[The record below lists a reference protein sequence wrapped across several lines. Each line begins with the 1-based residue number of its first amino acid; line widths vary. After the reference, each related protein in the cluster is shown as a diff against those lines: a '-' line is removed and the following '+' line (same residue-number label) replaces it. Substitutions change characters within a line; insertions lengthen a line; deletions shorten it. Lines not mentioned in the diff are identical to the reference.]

1 MLINK
6 EAKLVVQDRVVLITG
21 SARGIGFEIGKRF
34 AESGAK
40 VILTDKDRAAV
51 EQSAEHLR
59 LLGLDVHGVKLDVTS
74 EAEIAETIHHIASEW
89 GRLDILIN
97 NAGMQHVSHI
107 EDFPTEKFE
116 QMIKIML
123 TAPFLMIKLAI
134 PIMKRQRFG
143 RIINISSINGLVGFA
158 GKSAYNSAKHGV
170 IGLTKAV
177 ALETAAYGITVNAL
191 CPGYVDTDLVRNQL
205 KDVAA
210 LHNTSSQM
218 ALEEIILP
226 LVPQRRLL
234 EVNEIAEYA
243 LFLSSE
249 HAKGVTGQAIV
260 IDGGYTAQ

>member
-1 MLINK
+1 
-6 EAKLVVQDRVVLITG
+6 LVLHNRIVLITG

-40 VILTDKDRAAV
+40 VILTDKDSTAV
-51 EQSAEHLR
+51 EQSAEQLR
-59 LLGLDVHGVKLDVTS
+59 LLGLDVYGIKLDVTS
-74 EAEIAETIHHIASEW
+74 EAEIAAAIHHIETEW

-97 NAGMQHVSHI
+97 NAGMQYVSPV

-123 TAPFLMIKLAI
+123 TAPFITTKLVV
-134 PIMKRQRFG
+134 PIMKKQRFG

-158 GKSAYNSAKHGV
+158 GKTAYNSAKHGV

-177 ALETAAYGITVNAL
+177 ALETAEYGITVNAL
-191 CPGYVDTDLVRNQL
+191 CPGYIDTALVREQL
-205 KDVAA
+205 DDVAA
-210 LHNTSSQM
+210 LHNTSSQLV
-218 ALEEIILP
+218 LEEIIMP

-234 EVNEIAEYA
+234 DMKEIAEYA
-243 LFLSSE
+243 LFLSGE

>member
-1 MLINK
+1 M
-6 EAKLVVQDRVVLITG
+6 VQYRIVLITG

-40 VILTDKDRAAV
+40 VILTDKDSAAV
-51 EQSAEHLR
+51 EQSAEQLR
-59 LLGLDVHGVKLDVTS
+59 LLGLDVHGIKLDVTS
-74 EAEIAETIHHIASEW
+74 EAEIAEAIHHIDSEW

-97 NAGMQHVSHI
+97 NAGMQHVSPI

-123 TAPFLMIKLAI
+123 TAPFVMTKLAI

-177 ALETAAYGITVNAL
+177 ALETAVYGITVNAL

-210 LHNTSSQM
+210 LHNTSPQL

-243 LFLSSE
+243 LFLSASTLRE
-249 HAKGVTGQAIV
+249 
-260 IDGGYTAQ
+260 

>member
-1 MLINK
+1 MLINR
-6 EAKLVVQDRVVLITG
+6 EANLVVQNRIVLITG

-40 VILTDKDRAAV
+40 VILTDKDSAAV
-51 EQSAEHLR
+51 EQSAGQLQ
-59 LLGLDVHGVKLDVTS
+59 LSGLDVQGIKLDVTS
-74 EAEIAETIHHIASEW
+74 EEEIAEAIHRIESEW

-97 NAGMQHVSHI
+97 NAGMQHVSPI

-123 TAPFLMIKLAI
+123 TAPFLTTKLVV

-191 CPGYVDTDLVRNQL
+191 CPGYVGTDLVRNQL

-210 LHNTSSQM
+210 LHNTSPQL
-218 ALEEIILP
+218 ALEGVILP

-234 EVNEIAEYA
+234 EISEIAEYT
-243 LFLSSE
+243 LFLSGE